1 MIKIYSFLFLV
12 LSFSA
17 TAQIVSERER
27 AIIVDDILEDRFNT
41 LLPKLMDRSDIDMW
55 VLISREYN
63 EDPVLKTM
71 LPATWLNARRRTIL
85 VFYRDK
91 ANNTIEKLAIARYNV
106 GKSITSAWDKEKE
119 PDQWKALTKII
130 AERNPKKIALNYS
143 DYFGLADGI
152 VRTDYNEFIEALSPE
167 YVSRIVS
174 AEKLAIGWIETRTD
188 KEMKYFE
195 QLVDITHNII
205 KDAFSS
211 KVITPGETTT
221 DDVVW
226 YLRQRVTDMGLET
239 WFHPTIDIQRS
250 NEKLGSHIESFS
262 NRPEGKVIQK
272 GDLLH
277 CDFGISYLRLNT
289 DCQQHAYVLNDGES
303 QAPDFLV
310 KAFQDGNRVQD
321 ILTTNFKTGKTG
333 NEILLKALQEG
344 KDDRYSPAI
353 YTHPLGLYGHSAG
366 PTIGMWDSQGGV
378 KGTGDY
384 PLFENTAYAIEL
396 NTTVTIPAWKKDIR
410 IMLEEAGFW
419 GEDGFRYVSGRQESL
434 ILID

>member
-55 VLISREYN
+55 ILISREYN

-71 LPATWLNARRRTIL
+71 LPATWLNARRRTML

-174 AEKLAIGWIETRTD
+174 AVS
-188 KEMKYFE
+188 Y
-195 QLVDITHNII
+195 THL
-205 KDAFSS
+205 
-211 KVITPGETTT
+211 T
-221 DDVVW
+221 
-226 YLRQRVTDMGLET
+226 L
-239 WFHPTIDIQRS
+239 PTI
-250 NEKLGSHIESFS
+250 
-262 NRPEGKVIQK
+262 
-272 GDLLH
+272 LL
-277 CDFGISYLRLNT
+277 
-289 DCQQHAYVLNDGES
+289 V
-303 QAPDFLV
+303 
-310 KAFQDGNRVQD
+310 
-321 ILTTNFKTGKTG
+321 
-333 NEILLKALQEG
+333 
-344 KDDRYSPAI
+344 
-353 YTHPLGLYGHSAG
+353 
-366 PTIGMWDSQGGV
+366 
-378 KGTGDY
+378 
-384 PLFENTAYAIEL
+384 
-396 NTTVTIPAWKKDIR
+396 
-410 IMLEEAGFW
+410 
-419 GEDGFRYVSGRQESL
+419 
-434 ILID
+434 